1 MRKYIGYFLA
11 ALAGAL
17 IGSSLPAL
25 HAQGGYSPELREI
38 RVAGT
43 KVTPK
48 DGVINFQFQDGVIG
62 VPGDGAVFIM
72 AAPKAKE

>member
-1 MRKYIGYFLA
+1 MRKFVGYFLA

-38 RVAGT
+38 QLNGV

-48 DGVINFQFQDGVIG
+48 HGVINVQIQGGGIIAFGGSDGTVN
-62 VPGDGAVFIM
+62 IM
-72 AAPKAKE
+72 AAPPK